1 MSSLDSPT
9 FSRAGDDPK
18 MIGCWKLG
26 RTIGK
31 GSSGRVKLAR
41 HSKTG
46 QMSAVKI
53 IRKSFLFSRRESLD
67 NAEEEAARLEQ
78 ALQREIVIMKLVDHP
93 NIMKLYDVWDTANHL
108 YLILEHVQGGE
119 LFDYLCEKG
128 RLSPSETLRYFQQI
142 IAAVDYCHRFNIVH
156 RDLKP
161 ENILLDSQSNV
172 KLADF
177 GMAAWRPDHMLQ
189 TSCGSPHYAAPE
201 IVNGEVY
208 DGAASDIWSCG
219 IILHAML
226 AGRLPF
232 DDDDCLKL
240 LEKVRFGKFEM
251 PDDID
256 PLAQDLIAK
265 MLVKDVKKRL
275 TMSGVQ
281 SHPFFTSHSF
291 HLADVPA
298 RNLDNIACPLLSR
311 DDIDIELLRH
321 LHTLWPDSSDDALVD
336 NLLSN
341 EKNWH
346 KGAYHLLG
354 EYRRKNLEGYEE
366 AETFARNER
375 LRRQRERGTSR
386 TPQSQLSLDLT
397 SHVTPSPSSIP
408 PRDGP
413 PTPRRAQGGK
423 VSAASSGGSLTYR
436 RSQVSPR
443 IDLHPPSLSSGCS
456 SNGIE
461 PSALIVPEHHDIN
474 MQTFF
479 KQVADHITVLY
490 SRTEGSQSPATI
502 TSPNLALMRDI
513 IGDRTMRMDPPIA
526 SRLSPSHQ
534 QNAASLSPAAPIT
547 QPLSVTRRQRPARPT
562 VTIVDKE
569 NINGTAIPIH
579 TSLVLKPS
587 EECRVGANDKR
598 VKIVDHR
605 DDKERTKLRK
615 RKAAPLSPAN
625 SIGTPN
631 SPVPSS
637 PRTKWLANVFKFRH
651 SAFILQSTHDMKTT
665 QNECRRLLMAMDVR
679 VVLVDSEHLG
689 LLKCRLD
696 ALKDPSGV
704 MGVLKPVKFRVEVDS
719 EVQAT
724 LTLVMVQEKGSTESF
739 KDIYRRLRRDWV
751 FDVVGS
757 RTPDQVAWNPVGERF
772 VPTITI

>member
-9 FSRAGDDPK
+9 FSRVADDPK

-46 QMSAVKI
+46 QMAAVKI
-53 IRKSFLFSRRESLD
+53 IRKSFLFSRMESLD
-67 NAEEEAARLEQ
+67 NAEEDVARLEQ

-128 RLSPSETLRYFQQI
+128 RLSPSEALRYFQQI

-161 ENILLDSQSNV
+161 ENILLDAQSNV

-177 GMAAWRPDHMLQ
+177 GMAAWRPDRMLQ

-219 IILHAML
+219 IVLHAML

-232 DDDDCLKL
+232 DDDDCLRL
-240 LEKVRFGKFEM
+240 LEKVRVGKFEM

-281 SHPFFTSHSF
+281 SHPFFTSRSF
-291 HLADVPA
+291 DLASVPA
-298 RNLDNIACPLLSR
+298 RNLDDIACPLLSR
-311 DDIDIELLRH
+311 DDVDTELLRH
-321 LHTLWPDSSDDALVD
+321 LHTLWPGSSDDDLVG
-336 NLLSN
+336 NLLSD

-346 KGAYHLLG
+346 KGIYYLLG

-366 AETFARNER
+366 AETFARDER
-375 LRRQRERGTSR
+375 LRRQRGHGTSH
-386 TPQSQLSLDLT
+386 TSQSHLSPDPN

-413 PTPRRAQGGK
+413 PTPRRARGGGIST
-423 VSAASSGGSLTYR
+423 VSSEGSVTYR
-436 RSQVSPR
+436 RGQVSPQ
-443 IDLHPPSLSSGCS
+443 IDHQPLSSSSGRS
-456 SNGIE
+456 SNGVE
-461 PSALIVPEHHDIN
+461 PSPLVVPEHHDIN

-479 KQVADHITVLY
+479 KQVADHINVLY

-502 TSPNLALMRDI
+502 TSPNLALMHDI
-513 IGDRTMRMDPPIA
+513 IGDRTMRMDPPIV
-526 SRLSPSHQ
+526 SLLSPSHQ
-534 QNAASLSPAAPIT
+534 QKSASLSPATPTT

-562 VTIVDKE
+562 VTIIDKE
-569 NINGTAIPIH
+569 NINEAAASGYAT
-579 TSLVLKPS
+579 KPS
-587 EECRVGANDKR
+587 EESRVGANDKR
-598 VKIVDHR
+598 VKILEPR
-605 DDKERTKLRK
+605 DGKERTKLRK
-615 RKAAPLSPAN
+615 RKVAPASPA
-625 SIGTPN
+625 SSVGTPN

-637 PRTKWLANVFKFRH
+637 PRTKWLANVFKFRQP
-651 SAFILQSTHDMKTT
+651 AFTLQSTHDMKTT

-679 VVLVDSEHLG
+679 VVLVDSEPLG
-689 LLKCRLD
+689 ILKCRLD
-696 ALKDPSGV
+696 EMKDPSGV

-724 LTLVMVQEKGSTESF
+724 LTLVMVQEKGSTETF
-739 KDIYRRLRRDWV
+739 KEIYRRLRRDWV

-757 RTPDQVAWNPVGERF
+757 RTPDQVAWNPLDERF
-772 VPTITI
+772 VPAIAI

>member
-1 MSSLDSPT
+1 MSSLDSPI
-9 FSRAGDDPK
+9 FSRVADDPK

-46 QMSAVKI
+46 QMAAVKI

-67 NAEEEAARLEQ
+67 NAEEEAARIEQ

-93 NIMKLYDVWDTANHL
+93 NIMKLYDVWDTANNL

-128 RLSPSETLRYFQQI
+128 RLSPSEGLRYFQQI
-142 IAAVDYCHRFNIVH
+142 ISAVDYCHRFNIVH

-177 GMAAWRPDHMLQ
+177 GMAAWRPDRMLQ

-219 IILHAML
+219 IVLHAML

-240 LEKVRFGKFEM
+240 LEKVRIGKFEM

-275 TMSGVQ
+275 TMSGVR
-281 SHPFFTSHSF
+281 SHPFFTSHTF
-291 HLADVPA
+291 DLANVPA

-311 DDIDIELLRH
+311 DDIDAELLRH
-321 LHTLWPDSSDDALVD
+321 LRTLWPDSSDDDLVD
-336 NLLSN
+336 NLLSD

-346 KGAYHLLG
+346 KGIYHLLG

-366 AETFARNER
+366 AENFARNER
-375 LRRQRERGTSR
+375 LQRQKVYGTSR
-386 TPQSQLSLDLT
+386 TPQSQFSPDLT
-397 SHVTPSPSSIP
+397 PHVTPSPSSIP

-413 PTPRRAQGGK
+413 PTPRRARGNRI
-423 VSAASSGGSLTYR
+423 SAASSEGSLTYCR
-436 RSQVSPR
+436 GQVSPGT
-443 IDLHPPSLSSGCS
+443 DLHPLSLSSGCS
-456 SNGIE
+456 TSGVGT
-461 PSALIVPEHHDIN
+461 SALIVPEHHDIN

-502 TSPNLALMRDI
+502 TSPNLALMHDI
-513 IGDRTMRMDPPIA
+513 IGDRTMHTDLLIA

-534 QNAASLSPAAPIT
+534 PNASLSPAAAIT
-547 QPLSVTRRQRPARPT
+547 RPLSVTRKQRPARPT

-569 NINGTAIPIH
+569 NINEVATSGHA
-579 TSLVLKPS
+579 SLVPKSS

-598 VKIVDHR
+598 VKILGLR
-605 DDKERTKLRK
+605 DGKERTKLRK
-615 RKAAPLSPAN
+615 RKVAPASPAV
-625 SIGTPN
+625 SVGTPD
-631 SPVPSS
+631 SPVSSS

-651 SAFILQSTHDMKTT
+651 SAFTLQSTHDIKTT
-665 QNECRRLLMAMDVR
+665 LNECRRLLMAMDVR

-689 LLKCRLD
+689 VLKCRLD
-696 ALKDPSGV
+696 EIKDPSGV
-704 MGVLKPVKFRVEVDS
+704 IGGLKPVKFRVEVDS

-724 LTLVMVQEKGSTESF
+724 LALVMVQERGSAESF
-739 KDIYRRLRRDWV
+739 KEIFRRLRRDWV

-757 RTPDQVAWNPVGERF
+757 RTPEQVAWNPTGERF

>member
-9 FSRAGDDPK
+9 FSRVADDPK

-46 QMSAVKI
+46 QMAAVKI
-53 IRKSFLFSRRESLD
+53 IRKSFLFSRMESLD
-67 NAEEEAARLEQ
+67 NAEEDAARLEQ

-128 RLSPSETLRYFQQI
+128 RLSPSEALRYFQQI

-161 ENILLDSQSNV
+161 ENILLDAQSNV

-177 GMAAWRPDHMLQ
+177 GMAAWRPDRMLQ

-219 IILHAML
+219 IVLHAML

-240 LEKVRFGKFEM
+240 LEKVRVGKFEM

-275 TMSGVQ
+275 TMSSVQ
-281 SHPFFTSHSF
+281 SHPFFTSRSF
-291 HLADVPA
+291 DLASVPA
-298 RNLDNIACPLLSR
+298 RNLNDIACPLLSR
-311 DDIDIELLRH
+311 DDIDTELLRH
-321 LHTLWPDSSDDALVD
+321 LHTLWPGSSDDDLVG
-336 NLLSN
+336 NLLSD

-346 KGAYHLLG
+346 KGIYHLLG

-366 AETFARNER
+366 AETFARDER
-375 LRRQRERGTSR
+375 LRRQREHGTSH
-386 TPQSQLSLDLT
+386 TPQSHLSPDLNP
-397 SHVTPSPSSIP
+397 HVTPSPSSIP

-413 PTPRRAQGGK
+413 PTPRRARGGG
-423 VSAASSGGSLTYR
+423 VSTASSEGSVTYR
-436 RSQVSPR
+436 RGQVSPQ
-443 IDLHPPSLSSGCS
+443 IDHQPLSSSSGCS
-456 SNGIE
+456 SNGVE
-461 PSALIVPEHHDIN
+461 PSPLVVPEHHDIN

-479 KQVADHITVLY
+479 KQVADHINVLY

-502 TSPNLALMRDI
+502 TSPNLALMHDI

-526 SRLSPSHQ
+526 SLLSPSHRQ
-534 QNAASLSPAAPIT
+534 KSSSLSPATPTT
-547 QPLSVTRRQRPARPT
+547 QPLSVNRRQRPARPT

-569 NINGTAIPIH
+569 NIDEAA
-579 TSLVLKPS
+579 TSGYTTKPS
-587 EECRVGANDKR
+587 EVSRVGANDKR
-598 VKIVDHR
+598 MKILEIR
-605 DDKERTKLRK
+605 DGKERTKLRK
-615 RKAAPLSPAN
+615 RKVAPASPA
-625 SIGTPN
+625 SSVGTPN

-637 PRTKWLANVFKFRH
+637 PRTKWLANVFKFRQ
-651 SAFILQSTHDMKTT
+651 SAFTLQSTHDMKTT

-679 VVLVDSEHLG
+679 VALVDSEPLG
-689 LLKCRLD
+689 VLKCRLD
-696 ALKDPSGV
+696 EMKDPSGV

-724 LTLVMVQEKGSTESF
+724 LTLVMVQEKGSTETF
-739 KDIYRRLRRDWV
+739 KEIYRRLRRDWV

-757 RTPDQVAWNPVGERF
+757 RTPDQIAWNPLGERF
-772 VPTITI
+772 VPAITI

>member
-1 MSSLDSPT
+1 MSSFDSPT
-9 FSRAGDDPK
+9 FSRVADDPK

-46 QMSAVKI
+46 QMAAVKI
-53 IRKSFLFSRRESLD
+53 IRKSYLFSRMESLD
-67 NAEEEAARLEQ
+67 DAEEDAARLEQ

-128 RLSPSETLRYFQQI
+128 RLSPSEALRYFQQI

-177 GMAAWRPDHMLQ
+177 GMAAWRPDRMLQ

-219 IILHAML
+219 IVLHAML

-232 DDDDCLKL
+232 DDDDLR
-240 LEKVRFGKFEM
+240 VGKFEM

-281 SHPFFTSHSF
+281 SHPFFTSRSF
-291 HLADVPA
+291 DLASVPT
-298 RNLDNIACPLLSR
+298 RNLNDIACPLLSR
-311 DDIDIELLRH
+311 DDIDTELLRH
-321 LHTLWPDSSDDALVD
+321 LHTLWPGSSDDDLVG
-336 NLLSN
+336 NLLSD

-346 KGAYHLLG
+346 KGIYHLLA

-366 AETFARNER
+366 AEMFARDER
-375 LRRQRERGTSR
+375 LRRQREHGTSHI
-386 TPQSQLSLDLT
+386 PQSHLSPDYNPPI
-397 SHVTPSPSSIP
+397 TPSPSSIP

-413 PTPRRAQGGK
+413 PTPRRARGGG
-423 VSAASSGGSLTYR
+423 VSTASSEGSVTYR
-436 RSQVSPR
+436 RGQVPPQ
-443 IDLHPPSLSSGCS
+443 IDHQPLSSSSGFS
-456 SNGIE
+456 SNGVE
-461 PSALIVPEHHDIN
+461 PSPLIVPEHHDIN

-479 KQVADHITVLY
+479 KQVADHINVLY
-490 SRTEGSQSPATI
+490 SRTEGSQSPAAI
-502 TSPNLALMRDI
+502 TSPNLALMHDI
-513 IGDRTMRMDPPIA
+513 IGDRTMRIDPPIA
-526 SRLSPSHQ
+526 SLLSPSCQ
-534 QNAASLSPAAPIT
+534 QKITSLSPATPTT
-547 QPLSVTRRQRPARPT
+547 QPLSVTRRQRPARLT
-562 VTIVDKE
+562 VAIIDKE
-569 NINGTAIPIH
+569 NINEAAASGH
-579 TSLVLKPS
+579 TTKLS
-587 EECRVGANDKR
+587 EESRVGANDKW
-598 VKIVDHR
+598 VKILDPR
-605 DDKERTKLRK
+605 NGKERTKLRK
-615 RKAAPLSPAN
+615 RKVAPASPA
-625 SIGTPN
+625 SSVGTPN
-631 SPVPSS
+631 SPVSSS
-637 PRTKWLANVFKFRH
+637 PRTKWITNVFKFRP
-651 SAFILQSTHDMKTT
+651 SAFTLQSTHDMKTT

-679 VVLVDSEHLG
+679 VVLVDSEPLG
-689 LLKCRLD
+689 VLKCRLD
-696 ALKDPSGV
+696 EMKDPSGV

-724 LTLVMVQEKGSTESF
+724 LILVMVQEKGSTETF
-739 KDIYRRLRRDWV
+739 KEIYRRLRRDWV

-757 RTPDQVAWNPVGERF
+757 RTPDQVACSPIGERF
-772 VPTITI
+772 VPIIAI